1 MADYNLL
8 VDKLNT
14 DAERIEITNE
24 VAELKTQNE
33 SESRDVDSIFA
44 EKQGRLIGVAF
55 SFHII
60 LPIKDPIATFSC
72 PGFNNDFF
80 TGRSSQIE
88 RLEREIEEERH
99 MADNLV
105 SAMQPGLRDR
115 YLELKN
121 QNVQYQKDL
130 EDMNQALDAL
140 NSKKAM
146 YVKYSP
152 LISTF
157 N

>member
-1 MADYNLL
+1 
-8 VDKLNT
+8 
-14 DAERIEITNE
+14 
-24 VAELKTQNE
+24 
-33 SESRDVDSIFA
+33 
-44 EKQGRLIGVAF
+44 
-55 SFHII
+55 
-60 LPIKDPIATFSC
+60 
-72 PGFNNDFF
+72 
-80 TGRSSQIE
+80 
-88 RLEREIEEERH
+88 

-157 N
+157 NWCKYFEMANEISV

>member
-1 MADYNLL
+1 MQL
-8 VDKLNT
+8 
-14 DAERIEITNE
+14 
-24 VAELKTQNE
+24 
-33 SESRDVDSIFA
+33 
-44 EKQGRLIGVAF
+44 
-55 SFHII
+55 
-60 LPIKDPIATFSC
+60 C
-72 PGFNNDFF
+72 FF
-80 TGRSSQIE
+80 IGRSAQIE

-146 YVKYSP
+146 YVKYFP

-157 N
+157 NQFK

>member
-1 MADYNLL
+1 
-8 VDKLNT
+8 
-14 DAERIEITNE
+14 
-24 VAELKTQNE
+24 
-33 SESRDVDSIFA
+33 
-44 EKQGRLIGVAF
+44 
-55 SFHII
+55 
-60 LPIKDPIATFSC
+60 
-72 PGFNNDFF
+72 
-80 TGRSSQIE
+80 
-88 RLEREIEEERH
+88 

-157 N
+157 NQFK

>member
-1 MADYNLL
+1 
-8 VDKLNT
+8 
-14 DAERIEITNE
+14 
-24 VAELKTQNE
+24 
-33 SESRDVDSIFA
+33 
-44 EKQGRLIGVAF
+44 
-55 SFHII
+55 
-60 LPIKDPIATFSC
+60 
-72 PGFNNDFF
+72 
-80 TGRSSQIE
+80 
-88 RLEREIEEERH
+88 

-152 LISTF
+152 LINTY

>member
-1 MADYNLL
+1 
-8 VDKLNT
+8 
-14 DAERIEITNE
+14 
-24 VAELKTQNE
+24 
-33 SESRDVDSIFA
+33 
-44 EKQGRLIGVAF
+44 
-55 SFHII
+55 
-60 LPIKDPIATFSC
+60 
-72 PGFNNDFF
+72 
-80 TGRSSQIE
+80 
-88 RLEREIEEERH
+88 

-152 LISTF
+152 LIGTF

>member
-1 MADYNLL
+1 MNLTLIPIKIILNHSSNNTFYVQGVLADYNLL

-60 LPIKDPIATFSC
+60 
-72 PGFNNDFF
+72 
-80 TGRSSQIE
+80 
-88 RLEREIEEERH
+88 
-99 MADNLV
+99 
-105 SAMQPGLRDR
+105 
-115 YLELKN
+115 
-121 QNVQYQKDL
+121 
-130 EDMNQALDAL
+130 
-140 NSKKAM
+140 
-146 YVKYSP
+146 
-152 LISTF
+152 
-157 N
+157 

>member
-1 MADYNLL
+1 
-8 VDKLNT
+8 
-14 DAERIEITNE
+14 
-24 VAELKTQNE
+24 
-33 SESRDVDSIFA
+33 
-44 EKQGRLIGVAF
+44 
-55 SFHII
+55 
-60 LPIKDPIATFSC
+60 
-72 PGFNNDFF
+72 
-80 TGRSSQIE
+80 
-88 RLEREIEEERH
+88 

-140 NSKKAM
+140 NSKKAL

-152 LISTF
+152 LIITF
-157 N
+157 K

>member
-1 MADYNLL
+1 
-8 VDKLNT
+8 
-14 DAERIEITNE
+14 
-24 VAELKTQNE
+24 
-33 SESRDVDSIFA
+33 
-44 EKQGRLIGVAF
+44 
-55 SFHII
+55 
-60 LPIKDPIATFSC
+60 
-72 PGFNNDFF
+72 
-80 TGRSSQIE
+80 
-88 RLEREIEEERH
+88 

-146 YVKYSP
+146 YVK
-152 LISTF
+152 
-157 N
+157 

>member
-1 MADYNLL
+1 
-8 VDKLNT
+8 
-14 DAERIEITNE
+14 
-24 VAELKTQNE
+24 
-33 SESRDVDSIFA
+33 
-44 EKQGRLIGVAF
+44 
-55 SFHII
+55 
-60 LPIKDPIATFSC
+60 
-72 PGFNNDFF
+72 
-80 TGRSSQIE
+80 
-88 RLEREIEEERH
+88 

-146 YVKYSP
+146 YVKYFP

>member
-1 MADYNLL
+1 MQE
-8 VDKLNT
+8 KSK
-14 DAERIEITNE
+14 EMIEISPN
-24 VAELKTQNE
+24 VVFMFL
-33 SESRDVDSIFA
+33 
-44 EKQGRLIGVAF
+44 GRA
-55 SFHII
+55 
-60 LPIKDPIATFSC
+60 
-72 PGFNNDFF
+72 
-80 TGRSSQIE
+80 SQIE

-140 NSKKAM
+140 NSKKA
-146 YVKYSP
+146 
-152 LISTF
+152 T
-157 N
+157 

>member
-1 MADYNLL
+1 
-8 VDKLNT
+8 
-14 DAERIEITNE
+14 
-24 VAELKTQNE
+24 
-33 SESRDVDSIFA
+33 
-44 EKQGRLIGVAF
+44 
-55 SFHII
+55 
-60 LPIKDPIATFSC
+60 
-72 PGFNNDFF
+72 
-80 TGRSSQIE
+80 
-88 RLEREIEEERH
+88 

-146 YVKYSP
+146 YVKYSQ
-152 LISTF
+152 LISTY

>member
-1 MADYNLL
+1 MKGVLADYNLL

-14 DAERIEITNE
+14 DAERTEITSE
-24 VAELKTQNE
+24 VSELKTQNE

-44 EKQGRLIGVAF
+44 DKQGTIC
-55 SFHII
+55 II
-60 LPIKDPIATFSC
+60 FNAYTALEIYNDYLYYRMKSC
-72 PGFNNDFF
+72 INSIICMIL
-80 TGRSSQIE
+80 GRAAQIE

-146 YVKYSP
+146 
-152 LISTF
+152 
-157 N
+157 

>member
-1 MADYNLL
+1 MKIQVEKSFFIIIYYL
-8 VDKLNT
+8 VY
-14 DAERIEITNE
+14 
-24 VAELKTQNE
+24 
-33 SESRDVDSIFA
+33 S
-44 EKQGRLIGVAF
+44 GRA
-55 SFHII
+55 
-60 LPIKDPIATFSC
+60 
-72 PGFNNDFF
+72 
-80 TGRSSQIE
+80 SQIE

-140 NSKKAM
+140 NSKKA
-146 YVKYSP
+146 
-152 LISTF
+152 T
-157 N
+157 

>member
-1 MADYNLL
+1 
-8 VDKLNT
+8 
-14 DAERIEITNE
+14 
-24 VAELKTQNE
+24 
-33 SESRDVDSIFA
+33 
-44 EKQGRLIGVAF
+44 
-55 SFHII
+55 
-60 LPIKDPIATFSC
+60 
-72 PGFNNDFF
+72 
-80 TGRSSQIE
+80 
-88 RLEREIEEERH
+88 

>member
-1 MADYNLL
+1 MLDTKAINVIFNGNNL
-8 VDKLNT
+8 
-14 DAERIEITNE
+14 
-24 VAELKTQNE
+24 
-33 SESRDVDSIFA
+33 IFPILFFIFL
-44 EKQGRLIGVAF
+44 GRA
-55 SFHII
+55 
-60 LPIKDPIATFSC
+60 
-72 PGFNNDFF
+72 
-80 TGRSSQIE
+80 SQIE

-140 NSKKAM
+140 NSKKA
-146 YVKYSP
+146 
-152 LISTF
+152 T
-157 N
+157 

>member
-1 MADYNLL
+1 
-8 VDKLNT
+8 
-14 DAERIEITNE
+14 
-24 VAELKTQNE
+24 
-33 SESRDVDSIFA
+33 
-44 EKQGRLIGVAF
+44 
-55 SFHII
+55 
-60 LPIKDPIATFSC
+60 
-72 PGFNNDFF
+72 
-80 TGRSSQIE
+80 
-88 RLEREIEEERH
+88 

-152 LISTF
+152 LISTY

>member
-1 MADYNLL
+1 
-8 VDKLNT
+8 
-14 DAERIEITNE
+14 
-24 VAELKTQNE
+24 
-33 SESRDVDSIFA
+33 
-44 EKQGRLIGVAF
+44 
-55 SFHII
+55 
-60 LPIKDPIATFSC
+60 
-72 PGFNNDFF
+72 
-80 TGRSSQIE
+80 
-88 RLEREIEEERH
+88 

-157 N
+157 DPFK

>member
-1 MADYNLL
+1 
-8 VDKLNT
+8 
-14 DAERIEITNE
+14 
-24 VAELKTQNE
+24 
-33 SESRDVDSIFA
+33 
-44 EKQGRLIGVAF
+44 
-55 SFHII
+55 
-60 LPIKDPIATFSC
+60 
-72 PGFNNDFF
+72 
-80 TGRSSQIE
+80 
-88 RLEREIEEERH
+88 

-152 LISTF
+152 FISTF

>member
-1 MADYNLL
+1 
-8 VDKLNT
+8 
-14 DAERIEITNE
+14 
-24 VAELKTQNE
+24 
-33 SESRDVDSIFA
+33 
-44 EKQGRLIGVAF
+44 
-55 SFHII
+55 
-60 LPIKDPIATFSC
+60 
-72 PGFNNDFF
+72 
-80 TGRSSQIE
+80 
-88 RLEREIEEERH
+88 
-99 MADNLV
+99 
-105 SAMQPGLRDR
+105 MQPGLRDR

-146 YVKYSP
+146 YVKYSQ